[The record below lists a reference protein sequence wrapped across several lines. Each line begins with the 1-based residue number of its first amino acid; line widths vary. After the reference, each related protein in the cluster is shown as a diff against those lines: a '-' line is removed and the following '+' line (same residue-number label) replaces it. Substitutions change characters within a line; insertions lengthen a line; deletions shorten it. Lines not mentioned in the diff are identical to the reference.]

1 MTTTLRDATTDDAA
15 LIADFVRKLAD
26 YERLLDEAVA
36 KPADFASALA
46 KGSISVIIAER
57 DSMPVG
63 FALWFKT
70 FSTFTGKPGVYLED
84 LFVLP
89 KHRKHGVGRVLL
101 RELARRALASGC
113 TRMEW
118 SVLNWNTPALEFYR
132 AIGARPLGEWTKQ
145 RLDSAALANL
155 AE

>member
-1 MTTTLRDATTDDAA
+1 MTTTLRDATPADAPLVA
-15 LIADFVRKLAD
+15 EFVRKLAE
-26 YERLLDEAVA
+26 YEQLLHEAVA
-36 KPADFASALA
+36 TDADFATALA
-46 KGSISVIIAER
+46 NGSIFVIIAER
-57 DSMPVG
+57 DAVPVG

-70 FSTFTGKPGVYLED
+70 FSTFTGRPGVYLED

-89 KHRKHGVGRVLL
+89 EHRQHGIGRMML
-101 RELARRALASGC
+101 RELARRTLAIGG

-118 SVLNWNTPALEFYR
+118 SVLNWNQPAIEFYR
-132 AIGARPLGEWTKQ
+132 SIGAKAQSEWTKK